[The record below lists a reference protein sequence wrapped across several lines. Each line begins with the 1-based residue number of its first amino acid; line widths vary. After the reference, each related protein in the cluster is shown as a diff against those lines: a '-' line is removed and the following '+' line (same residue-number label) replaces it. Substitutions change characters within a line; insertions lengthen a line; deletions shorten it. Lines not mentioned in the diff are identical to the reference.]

1 MILLKNGTVLDG
13 LGNTREKCDI
23 LVEKGKIKE
32 IGPGLTPPEKC
43 QVMDCT
49 GMTVTPGLIDAHCHV
64 GMWEESNEWAGSDGN
79 EMTNPST
86 PHLRAIDAINPD
98 DIAFR
103 DACRAGITAVFTGP
117 GSANVIGGQSVVMK
131 TAGSSVVDELV
142 VKDPAGLKM
151 ALGENPKRVY
161 GVGKNQ
167 YPSTRMGNAAV
178 MREAFYKA
186 KNYLEKKKKGEKD
199 SDKAPEFDLQNEILA
214 SVLEGKL
221 TARCHA
227 HRFDDIITMIRIQ
240 KEFGFKLRIEH
251 CTDGH
256 KIAAYLAK
264 NKIDAI
270 IGPSMSARVKEE
282 LKDITFSTAG
292 VLEKAGVK
300 VAIMTDA
307 PVIPI
312 DYLPLMVGLAR
323 KNGLSEEGALKAVTL
338 HAAQICDCAD
348 RIGSLETGKDAD
360 IAVFDGDPFEM
371 KTVCRMTLIDG
382 KVVHNILP

>member
-1 MILLKNGTVLDG
+1 MILLKNGKVLDG

-32 IGPGLTPPEKC
+32 IGSGITPPGKC
-43 QVMDCT
+43 QVVDCT

-79 EMTNPST
+79 EMTSPST

-98 DIAFR
+98 DIAFK
-103 DACRAGITAVFTGP
+103 DACRAGITSVFTGP

-178 MREAFYKA
+178 MREAFFKA

-199 SDKAPEFDLQNEILA
+199 PDKAPEFDLQNEILA

-227 HRFDDIITMIRIQ
+227 HRFDDIITVIRIQ
-240 KEFGFKLRIEH
+240 KEFGFRLRVEH

-256 KIAAYLAK
+256 KIAPYLAK

-270 IGPSMSARVKEE
+270 IGPSLSARVKEE

-323 KNGLSEEGALKAVTL
+323 KNGLSEDGALKAVTL
-338 HAAQICDCAD
+338 HAAEICDCAD

-382 KVVHNILP
+382 KVVHNILS